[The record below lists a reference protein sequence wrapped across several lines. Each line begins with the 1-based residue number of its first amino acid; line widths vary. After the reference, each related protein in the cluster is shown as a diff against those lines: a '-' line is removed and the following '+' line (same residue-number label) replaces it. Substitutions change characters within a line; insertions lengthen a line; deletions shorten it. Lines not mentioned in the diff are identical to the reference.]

1 MKIIP
6 CEKEGVFMRS
16 CCLHAA
22 CFPVFYLPI
31 CLEVILRHIFLCF
44 NTSYHY
50 WVISH
55 TPSILMLGACWLVV
69 APSPERERWLAD
81 GPLMRLSVGADSV
94 ELPCPPSAVPLQGS
108 VLCCRVNTPP
118 HLTFMCPVPFP
129 FPFHLSSLFPPCP
142 CYVHVW
148 FAHAFSLRNAHNFI
162 IWLDDASILNLHNWI
177 KLPCPCISMQ
187 IPYCLR

>member
-1 MKIIP
+1 
-6 CEKEGVFMRS
+6 MRT
-16 CCLHAA
+16 CCLNAA
-22 CFPVFYLPI
+22 WFPAFCLPV

-69 APSPERERWLAD
+69 APSPERERERKRAGWQMAHSWDCLWGLTQWSCPA
-81 GPLMRLSVGADSV
+81 
-94 ELPCPPSAVPLQGS
+94 PPSAVPLQGS

-142 CYVHVW
+142 CYIHVW
-148 FAHAFSLRNAHNFI
+148 LAHAFSLRNAHNFI
-162 IWLDDASILNLHNWI
+162 ICLHDASILNLHNWI